1 VDLAVLF
8 GALAAIVKFRLFN
21 LLGRRWRSELACVH
35 YDLPDSSVI
44 FTADY
49 TIHNTGQRPIRVT
62 EVSIRLTGVRQE
74 GSLLLADENQI
85 YATRVMRSGD
95 PALKGVFQIEPGE
108 RTIFTIRTKL
118 PTLEDAVFVLCDF
131 SVSDRRT
138 PASYRGFY
146 VKSPSAG
153 VPGRPQR
160 LPDYGMRPP
169 AGEESASRSS

>member
-1 VDLAVLF
+1 M
-8 GALAAIVKFRLFN
+8 G
-21 LLGRRWRSELACVH
+21 
-35 YDLPDSSVI
+35 
-44 FTADY
+44 
-49 TIHNTGQRPIRVT
+49 RPIRVT
-62 EVSIRLTGVRQE
+62 EVSISLTGVRQE
-74 GSLLLADENQI
+74 GSLLLPDENQK
-85 YATRVMRSGD
+85 YATRIMRSGD

-131 SVSDRRT
+131 SVSYKRT

-146 VKSPSAG
+146 VKSPPAG

-160 LPDYGMRPP
+160 LPDYSVRPP